1 VSDVVWSVACGK
13 VAVTVGLNSDSG
25 MPEMCPRA
33 DVDCLQCSSEVQS
46 LSLRISHNQG
56 CSTRCLVDKEAAVR
70 M

>member
-33 DVDCLQCSSEVQS
+33 DVDCLHVLCRAVQ
-46 LSLRISHNQG
+46 
-56 CSTRCLVDKEAAVR
+56 
-70 M
+70 